1 MRRRLLI
8 SMIAVAVAA
17 VLALGTPLA
26 FVLHRLQLDEVSQ
39 SLHSD
44 AQDVARD
51 LYIRLTSSPPVDPAQ
66 AARVLTDRYVVIKE
80 GPKVIYQGGL
90 RPSPHSF
97 QSATV
102 IKAPFTV
109 TVEASNSYLSGD
121 LT

>member
-39 SLHSD
+39 SLHRD

-51 LYIRLTSSPPVDPAQ
+51 LYKRLRIRLRSTRSRLAAAEPTATS
-66 AARVLTDRYVVIKE
+66 
-80 GPKVIYQGGL
+80 
-90 RPSPHSF
+90 
-97 QSATV
+97 
-102 IKAPFTV
+102 
-109 TVEASNSYLSGD
+109 
-121 LT
+121 